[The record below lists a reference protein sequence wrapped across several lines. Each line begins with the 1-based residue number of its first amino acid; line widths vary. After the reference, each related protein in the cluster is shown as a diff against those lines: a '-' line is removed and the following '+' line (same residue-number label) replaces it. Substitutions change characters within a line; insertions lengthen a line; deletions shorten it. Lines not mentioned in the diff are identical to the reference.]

1 MGHLAKR
8 VVERTRE
15 GVGKG
20 EQWRDDTERGSGED
34 RGQLPA
40 NEEAEEEIRE
50 RWRSGVGAQRK
61 GKS

>member
-1 MGHLAKR
+1 MGHLTMSVKER
-8 VVERTRE
+8 SRDGVE
-15 GVGKG
+15 KG
-20 EQWRDDTERGSGED
+20 EQRRDDTERGSGHD
-34 RGQLPA
+34 RGHLPA